1 MCLTEMLSLSHFP
14 SLHWGQLLLSN
25 NLTPPTPS
33 PPCRDRPRQA
43 GQSESFT
50 NERAL
55 TDPPAPGLWAC
66 QVQAPAERG
75 PACRNVRD
83 PQGGGLRGGLLS
95 PPWWQRRHE
104 DTDRVC
110 GQCCTSFRTQD
121 GLSPKPPLLVLPCWG
136 PDGLYALY
144 HLVSSPWNLQ
154 GLLGQSPRPQ
164 AGPQP
169 LPLPGASQPLGH
181 VRVQGPS
188 TRGRRLRLQRALH
201 RGGQF
206 C

>member
-1 MCLTEMLSLSHFP
+1 M
-14 SLHWGQLLLSN
+14 
-25 NLTPPTPS
+25 
-33 PPCRDRPRQA
+33 
-43 GQSESFT
+43 
-50 NERAL
+50 
-55 TDPPAPGLWAC
+55 PGLWAC

-83 PQGGGLRGGLLS
+83 PRGGGLRGGPLS
-95 PPWWQRRHE
+95 PPWRQRRHE
-104 DTDRVC
+104 DADRAR

-154 GLLGQSPRPQ
+154 GLLGQSPRSQ

-181 VRVQGPS
+181 VWVQGPS
-188 TRGRRLRLQRALH
+188 TCGRRLRLQRALH

-206 C
+206 CQLLPAGLPGPSAVQSPEQQGPDAFCSQAILEQQCPTPAKEAVAGPAEVQGGG